1 MMKNKML
8 REKIKNEKIKK
19 RIIGNWGKKK
29 GINLI
34 YENIKRIIKK
44 RKENVIYIW
53 GKGNGGKGMVE
64 KKYMEGKY

>member
-1 MMKNKML
+1 ML

-44 RKENVIYIW
+44 RKENVIYI
-53 GKGNGGKGMVE
+53 
-64 KKYMEGKY
+64 